1 MPCSA
6 SKMYVHGHSQNSID
20 YPILSLN
27 IEPESI
33 PQDDR
38 EDPDLNLFKEQF
50 LPDFLPNQSNHEHQ

>member
-1 MPCSA
+1 
-6 SKMYVHGHSQNSID
+6 MYVHGHSQNSID

-33 PQDDR
+33 PQDDC

>member
-1 MPCSA
+1 
-6 SKMYVHGHSQNSID
+6 MYVHSHSQNSID

-27 IEPESI
+27 IEPESV
-33 PQDDR
+33 PQDDC